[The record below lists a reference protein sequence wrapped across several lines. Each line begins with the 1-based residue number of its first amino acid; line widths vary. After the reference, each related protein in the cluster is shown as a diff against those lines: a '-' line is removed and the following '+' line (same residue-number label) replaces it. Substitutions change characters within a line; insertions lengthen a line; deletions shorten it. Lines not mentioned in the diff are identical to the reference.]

1 MIELRAA
8 LVVASAR
15 YVKAGPGSGRLIDTL
30 PEYTIMIE
38 TPEGTTTDEA
48 VLGRFHEAILE
59 SSELRGP
66 SALLD
71 HERGVISSRF
81 QVEADTLA
89 EAQDVGIRVFVDAL
103 WLAGLN
109 GDGLWRIVEAD
120 EEPRPAR

>member
-1 MIELRAA
+1 MTR
-8 LVVASAR
+8 
-15 YVKAGPGSGRLIDTL
+15 GRLLVTVPEFTL
-30 PEYTIMIE
+30 SIE
-38 TPEGTTTDEA
+38 TPEETTTDEA

-109 GDGLWRIVEAD
+109 SDGLWRIVEAD

>member
-1 MIELRAA
+1 M
-8 LVVASAR
+8 
-15 YVKAGPGSGRLIDTL
+15 
-30 PEYTIMIE
+30 PEFTVSIE
-38 TPEGTTTDEA
+38 TPEETTTDEA
-48 VLGRFHEAILE
+48 MLARFHEAIRE

-103 WLAGLN
+103 WLAGLT
-109 GDGLWRIVEAD
+109 GEGLWRIVEAD
-120 EEPRPAR
+120 EEPSARGSLKGD